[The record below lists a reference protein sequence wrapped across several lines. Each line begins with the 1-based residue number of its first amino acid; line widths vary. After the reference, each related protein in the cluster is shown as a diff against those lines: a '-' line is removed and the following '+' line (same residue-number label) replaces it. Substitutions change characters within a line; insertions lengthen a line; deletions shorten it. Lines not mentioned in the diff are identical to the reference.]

1 MYKVKMPVLI
11 KKKKKQDFTE
21 WKKALKMEHSG
32 SY

>member
-1 MYKVKMPVLI
+1 MPVLL
-11 KKKKKQDFTE
+11 KKKKKNQDLTE